1 MEESNRLMWVRRILV
16 YVSGMFILALG
27 VSFSIKSS
35 LGVSPM
41 NSLPYVISQVIG
53 VDMGIITTLV
63 FSSYVVMQ
71 IALLRSE
78 FKLKNLL
85 QIVVASLFGSFVSIT
100 NRLLDM
106 PAPTAY
112 PMQLVFLGISLF
124 LIGLGIMLY
133 LVGDLVPQPPE
144 GVVMAIAMKL
154 NKPFSTIKVAFD
166 CTVVSMALLIS
177 FLSGHG
183 IMGVREGTLIA
194 ALGIGKIIGFL
205 SKWLR
210 PFVMSFC
217 YCKDCL
223 AKEIK

>member
-1 MEESNRLMWVRRILV
+1 LEQSNYEMWIRRILV
-16 YVSGMFILALG
+16 YVAGMFILALG

-63 FSSYVVMQ
+63 FSSYVVIQ
-71 IALLRSE
+71 VALLRRE

-106 PAPTAY
+106 PTPATY

-144 GVVMAIAMKL
+144 GLVMTLAMKL
-154 NKPFSTIKVAFD
+154 NKPFYSVKVFFD
-166 CTVVSMALLIS
+166 STVVSVALLIS

-183 IMGVREGTLIA
+183 MMGVREGTLIA

-217 YCKDCL
+217 YGKDYL
-223 AKEIK
+223 SKEVK

>member
-1 MEESNRLMWVRRILV
+1 MKELNYQIWIRRILV
-16 YVSGMFILALG
+16 YVAGMFILALG

-63 FSSYVVMQ
+63 FSSYVVIQ
-71 IALLRSE
+71 IALLRRD

-85 QIVVASLFGSFVSIT
+85 QIVVASLFGTFVSIT
-100 NRLLDM
+100 NRLLGM
-106 PAPTAY
+106 PAPTTY
-112 PMQLVFLGISLF
+112 PVQLIFLAISLF

-144 GVVMAIAMKL
+144 GLVMTISQKL
-154 NKPFSTIKVAFD
+154 NKPFSTVKVFFD
-166 CTVVSMALLIS
+166 CTVVSVALLIS
-177 FLSGHG
+177 FSSGHG
-183 IMGVREGTLIA
+183 MMGVREGTLIA

-210 PFVMSFC
+210 PGVMSFC
-217 YCKDCL
+217 YGKDYL
-223 AKEIK
+223 AKEVK

>member
-1 MEESNRLMWVRRILV
+1 MEESNTMMWIRRILV
-16 YVSGMFILALG
+16 YVAGMFILALG

-41 NSLPYVISQVIG
+41 NSLPYVISRVVG

-71 IALLRSE
+71 VALLRRE

-106 PAPTAY
+106 PTPTTY
-112 PMQLVFLGISLF
+112 PIQLLFLGISLF

-144 GVVMAIAMKL
+144 GLVMAIAIKL
-154 NKPFSTIKVAFD
+154 NKSFSTVKVAFD
-166 CTVVSMALLIS
+166 CTVVSTALLIS
-177 FLSGHG
+177 FLSGNG
-183 IMGVREGTLIA
+183 MMGVREGTLIA
-194 ALGIGKIIGFL
+194 ALGIGKIIGVL

-210 PFVMSFC
+210 PLVMSFC
-217 YCKDCL
+217 YGKNCL
-223 AKEIK
+223 AKEVK